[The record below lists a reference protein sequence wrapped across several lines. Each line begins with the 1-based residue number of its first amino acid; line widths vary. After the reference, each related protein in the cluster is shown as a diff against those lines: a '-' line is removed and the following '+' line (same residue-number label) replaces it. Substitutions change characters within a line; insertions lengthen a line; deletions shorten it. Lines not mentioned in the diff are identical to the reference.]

1 MVEGK
6 DSVLVQRERLV
17 GGWTEGVELGEVVNS
32 GARQGYPYYLS
43 DGVTLYYAQEDSS
56 GLGGWDIVVSRFNT
70 ALNTWT
76 KPENI
81 GMPFNSGG
89 NDYMYAED
97 AQAGVGYF
105 ATDRFSDSAHV
116 RVYTF
121 VLPERRR
128 YVKDAEGEELV
139 RYARM
144 TRYCKGERGASRIAS
159 GTTDDESNGG
169 NHTAKVQNDDEES
182 EIEKAE
188 RQLEGLREQ
197 YAEGDEG
204 LREQL
209 RPAILVLE
217 QAIDSLYKE

>member
-1 MVEGK
+1 M
-6 DSVLVQRERLV
+6 
-17 GGWTEGVELGEVVNS
+17 
-32 GARQGYPYYLS
+32 
-43 DGVTLYYAQEDSS
+43 
-56 GLGGWDIVVSRFNT
+56 VSRFNT

-128 YVKDAEGEELV
+128 YVRDAEGDELV
-139 RYARM
+139 GYARM
-144 TRYCKGERGASRIAS
+144 TRYCHGERLAVSGERVSGSGDKNVAEVHDDARRNVAS
-159 GTTDDESNGG
+159 GTE
-169 NHTAKVQNDDEES
+169 TAKVHTADAKWTGDS
-182 EIEKAE
+182 
-188 RQLEGLREQ
+188 GLRSPHES
-197 YAEGDEG
+197 A
-204 LREQL
+204 
-209 RPAILVLE
+209 
-217 QAIDSLYKE
+217 DSRGPR